1 MPVEVEGTVSI
12 HGNPDVSM
20 QAALNATYDTEVTIP
35 GGATHVEIHRGSAV
49 WQRIW
54 WSFTG
59 ALNDWNAIQAP
70 SRLPMGPLRIA
81 LAGAVKFY
89 LRKPYNPRSLSE
101 RKDLE
106 VVYPSP
112 DIRGM
117 ADDRIIEIVVTF
129 TQD

>member
-1 MPVEVEGTVSI
+1 MPVEVEGTVTI
-12 HGNPDVSM
+12 HGNPNVNM
-20 QAALNATYDTEVTIP
+20 QAAVNLTYDTEVTIP
-35 GGATHVEIHRGSAV
+35 AGATHVEIHRGSAP

-59 ALNDWNAIQAP
+59 ALDEWYPIQAP

-81 LAGAVKFY
+81 LAGATKFY
-89 LRKPYNPRSLSE
+89 LRKPYNPRSLSM
-101 RKDLE
+101 RKDVE
-106 VVYPSP
+106 AVYPAP

-117 ADDRIIEIVVTF
+117 ADDRLIEIVATF